1 MVKSE
6 GQRKLLEQLQRL
18 RYAPVAR
25 ATGLSEPAVRQHA
38 SGVRLPKHKARKAYE
53 LVGILFS
60 DWDRPAT
67 GGAKAP
73 SSAASPEPAAQ
84 IADIRAQVAAGGGRD
99 VLLAALRR
107 SSELFES
114 SGAWVPR
121 DRIASLTAS
130 LAAIRA
136 LIPLEPP
143 QPPTRCP
150 TWSAVKTKL
159 LAVVRSFPR
168 DLAEI
173 PPIIEEFEAQA
184 SPGPDAVDLRKS
196 LDNVLAAGAV
206 LSKGDLADRERVSLE
221 GMHVA
226 AGKLINRLDD
236 TATASADPRWTQFK
250 DRVFPIVHAHPKAW
264 TALVALEPE

>member
-18 RYAPVAR
+18 RFAPVAR

-60 DWDRPAT
+60 DWDRPPTKA
-67 GGAKAP
+67 ANAP
-73 SSAASPEPAAQ
+73 SSAAPEPAAQ

-99 VLLAALRR
+99 VLHAALRR
-107 SSELFES
+107 STELFEGS
-114 SGAWVPR
+114 VAWVPR
-121 DRIASLTAS
+121 DRIATLTAS

-143 QPPTRCP
+143 QAPTRCP
-150 TWSAVKTKL
+150 TWAALKTKL
-159 LAVVRSFPR
+159 LTVARSFPGE
-168 DLAEI
+168 LAEI
-173 PPIIEEFEAQA
+173 TQIVEAFETGC
-184 SPGPDAVDLRKS
+184 SPAPDALDLRTA

-221 GMHVA
+221 SMHVA

-236 TATASADPRWTQFK
+236 TATSSADPRWMQFK

-264 TALVALEPE
+264 AALVALEPE